1 MIQDSAIV
9 TIWKVNRNSY
19 AVYQMVPFPV
29 TLNEPYP
36 VFKVTP
42 LFDVKYLANGYR
54 YGHITIEDE

>member
-1 MIQDSAIV
+1 
-9 TIWKVNRNSY
+9 
-19 AVYQMVPFPV
+19 MVPFPV

-36 VFKVTP
+36 VFKVTT